1 MKEADI
7 RTLNINPVTMIQDQW
22 MLLTAGTEDRGYN
35 TMTCSWGH
43 LGSIWG
49 NGHSMGT
56 AICYVRPQRYTK
68 EFVDREELYTLCF
81 FDGYKKE
88 LAYLGSHS
96 GRDEDKVAKT
106 GLTPVFGQGFTYFA
120 EAKLV
125 LVCRK
130 LYRAPLKEEGFF
142 FRETVE
148 KNYPDRD
155 FHDLYIG
162 QIVKVLV
169 ADE

>member
-1 MKEADI
+1 MRNISPKEI
-7 RTLNINPVTMIQDQW
+7 IGNPFAMIGDQW
-22 MLLTAGTEDRGYN
+22 MLITAGDGEKCN
-35 TMTCSWGH
+35 TMTASWGG
-43 LGSIWG
+43 LGVLW
-49 NGHSMGT
+49 NAPVAT
-56 AICYVRPQRYTK
+56 CYVRPQRYTK